1 MFFNLWS
8 CNNRLSILYRLK
20 NGIVM
25 KESHLEE
32 ELRELYDLLEQ
43 VEQSK
48 YEKLNI
54 EKDEEVREIEKIKF
68 KYFKKG
74 YLACMLGR

>member
-1 MFFNLWS
+1 
-8 CNNRLSILYRLK
+8 
-20 NGIVM
+20 M
-25 KESHLEE
+25 KESHLEQE
-32 ELRELYDLLEQ
+32 IRELYDLLEQ

-54 EKDEEVREIEKIKF
+54 TEDEGVMELERIKY

-74 YLACMLGR
+74 YLACMLRK